1 MTSRGAT
8 QRLERK
14 SWKTSASNQMA
25 SVKQE
30 EENTT
35 SDISGSQITHDDLC
49 RKHNKPF
56 EYIHRPHEA
65 SSTRKFKGKKIHLKP
80 GKYILRGEPGIDH
93 LDEFSRHIVWGNPV
107 KLYNHNVLR
116 L

>member
-1 MTSRGAT
+1 
-8 QRLERK
+8 
-14 SWKTSASNQMA
+14 MA

-30 EENTT
+30 EANTT
-35 SDISGSQITHDDLC
+35 SDISGSQITHDELC

-56 EYIHRPHEA
+56 EYIHRPREV
-65 SSTRKFKGKKIHLKP
+65 SSTRKFKGEL
-80 GKYILRGEPGIDH
+80 GIDH
-93 LDEFSRHIVWGNPV
+93 LDEFSRHIVWGNTV